1 MPLGTEMARGKKRRK
16 NKVRKGKKRRMREK
30 KRLSSVFKLVTLGYF
45 KEENS
50 QFPKCTS
57 YFTSDTICIFF
68 NESVKMNQFQ

>member
-16 NKVRKGKKRRMREK
+16 IRMRNGKNRRMK
-30 KRLSSVFKLVTLGYF
+30 QQKRLSSVFKLVTLGYF

-57 YFTSDTICIFF
+57 CFTSDTICIFF
-68 NESVKMNQFQ
+68 NESVKMNQFE